1 MASPYQQQAFQ
12 RKVIYLGCILVL
24 LTGAWVWRQY
34 VLASQARE
42 LGVREVNRGEVE
54 LSGEVI
60 RLTLTGSRGLT
71 TCILWMLAIDDQRR
85 NEWNELEQKVNTL
98 TQLQPHFITPWL
110 FQSWNLSYNVS
121 VELDRSSDKYFY
133 IGRGLELLARGERQN
148 RFNPVIRWSM
158 GFTYQHKICQHDET
172 NVLRSLFQLSCIPPH
187 KRDPNRFLKKA
198 DGGGTELNWP
208 EFEAFCKENPQ
219 LIRRLN
225 YGIQREEKRATQ
237 KQFLCATPEDVVQF
251 LSDNYKIL
259 SPYELPPAAPLG
271 GWRPDFDDR
280 FKDEEAR
287 FPVLPPPVSLERD
300 SPRPGPTAFDEDL
313 LKPLTSQS
321 TLSDGDDAYAVSEA
335 WFAYAME
342 PLPQPGPLPGD
353 NGEITDRLRQRVP
366 NTMMTSI
373 FRQYPARAASYVAE
387 RLQQEGWF
395 DKEPWPIPSWFS
407 KGPGGQDKTTGQDL
421 FSDGTPAEVRVT
433 DGRLSG
439 QAWHTA
445 YQMWERHGLDNHML
459 FKSTAEEKNM
469 RDEAKAFSK
478 RLGLPNGAMAPTLRN
493 EDLTPVEQSEY
504 FAYRY
509 IWAYELHARVTN
521 FNHHYQRSR
530 VEQENDTVKCRKL
543 FYLADTLRS
552 NASSRQALQVYED
565 TSKGGDPDT
574 TGAMAKWRAIL
585 LKDGNNEFRTD
596 SLIQEDTAEVQL
608 KYFDLINPEMRRK
621 LEKPSLTLLLGVR
634 LSSDNFPRTLVQ
646 SPFLDKEGKPI
657 VNAQEMAQVEQRR
670 VKPGQR
676 QQSKPVEV
684 EQPAETKE
692 PPKP

>member
-12 RKVIYLGCILVL
+12 RKIIYLGCILVL

-42 LGVREVNRGEVE
+42 LGVREVNRGEVQ

-71 TCILWMLAIDDQRR
+71 TCILWMMAIDDQRR
-85 NEWNELEQKVNTL
+85 NEWNELEQKVDTL

-133 IGRGLELLARGERQN
+133 IGRGLQLLARGERQN

-172 NVLRSLFQLSCIPPH
+172 NVLRSLLQLSCIPPH

-198 DGGGTELNWP
+198 ANGGTEINWP

-225 YGIQREEKRATQ
+225 TGIQREETRATQ
-237 KQFLCATPEDVVQF
+237 KQFLCSTPEDVVQF
-251 LSDNYKIL
+251 LSDNFKIL

-271 GWRPDFDDR
+271 GWLPNQDDR
-280 FKDEEAR
+280 LKDEEAR
-287 FPVLPPPVSLERD
+287 YPVLPPPVSLERD
-300 SPRPGPTAFDEDL
+300 SPRPGPSMFGEGTL
-313 LKPLTSQS
+313 TPLTSQS
-321 TLSDGDDAYAVSEA
+321 TLSDGDDAYLISEA

-342 PLPQPGPLPGD
+342 PLPLPGPLPGD
-353 NGEITDRLRQRVP
+353 NGQITDRLRQHVP

-373 FRQYPARAASYVAE
+373 FRQYPARASSYVAE

-395 DKEPWPIPSWFS
+395 DEDPWPIPSWFNDS
-407 KGPGGQDKTTGQDL
+407 PGGQDL
-421 FSDGTPAEVRVT
+421 FSDGTPAQVRVT
-433 DGRLSG
+433 NGRLSRV
-439 QAWHTA
+439 AWETA
-445 YQMWERHGLDNHML
+445 YKMWKRHGEDNHL
-459 FKSTAEEKNM
+459 LLSPVEEKNM
-469 RDEAKAFSK
+469 RDQAKAFAK
-478 RLGLPNGAMAPTLRN
+478 RLGLPPGAMAPTLRT
-493 EDLTPVEQSEY
+493 EDLTQNEQSEY

-521 FNHHYQRSR
+521 FNHHFQRSR
-530 VEQENDTVKCRKL
+530 VEQEKDTVLCRKL
-543 FYLADTLRS
+543 FYLVDTLRS
-552 NASSRQALQVYED
+552 NAASRRALRVYES
-565 TSKGGDPDT
+565 SKDGDPET

-585 LKDGNNEFRTD
+585 LKEGNDEFRKDT
-596 SLIQEDTAEVQL
+596 LIQEDTAEVQL
-608 KYFDLINPEMRRK
+608 KYFDMFNREVRPRFERTPIAF
-621 LEKPSLTLLLGVR
+621 LLGVR
-634 LSSDNFPRTLVQ
+634 LSTERFPRSIIP
-646 SPFLDKEGKPI
+646 SPFLDNEGKPI
-657 VNAQEMAQVEQRR
+657 VEERTIAQVEQRR
-670 VKPGQR
+670 VRPGQR

-684 EQPAETKE
+684 EQPPET
-692 PPKP
+692 PQKP